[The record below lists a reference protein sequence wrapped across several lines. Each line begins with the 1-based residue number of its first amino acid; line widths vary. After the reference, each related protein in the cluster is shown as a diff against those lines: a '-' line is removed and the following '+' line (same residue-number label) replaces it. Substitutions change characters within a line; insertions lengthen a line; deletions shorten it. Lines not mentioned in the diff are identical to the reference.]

1 MGPIPE
7 PKSVEEALADP
18 VYGDKWREAC
28 IEEIR
33 GKYETNRAWDLVKSL
48 PNGTKS
54 MKGTWVFK
62 VIYNSDGSVHRF
74 KARWV
79 GCGYSQIQGVNFGET
94 YAGTLSIASTRAFF
108 AACVVADL
116 EIEEGDV
123 VKAFTQGDMDEYVI
137 YVEQPHG
144 FADSTAVACKL
155 LHPLEGTKQAAHL
168 FSKTNAAWLASDMGF
183 TRSSTEP
190 NLFWKTA
197 DGTTIRVAIYVDNLL
212 TAFEKN
218 SAGKQ
223 ANEVFWKQYAKR
235 FNVERRGSPKLFL
248 GMEVNRKDRLITLS
262 QERYI
267 SDASAKF
274 LNLATSKTAS
284 TPVHYSK
291 LEAFTKIQVAKDD
304 VERAMMRQK
313 GYISLLGTL
322 LWATI

>member
-1 MGPIPE
+1 
-7 PKSVEEALADP
+7 
-18 VYGDKWREAC
+18 
-28 IEEIR
+28 
-33 GKYETNRAWDLVKSL
+33 
-48 PNGTKS
+48 
-54 MKGTWVFK
+54 MKGKWVFK

-155 LHPLEGTKQAAHL
+155 LRPLEGTKQAAHL
-168 FSKTNAAWLASDMGF
+168 FSKTNAAWLTNDMGF
-183 TRSSTEP
+183 MRSSTKP

-235 FNVERRGSPKLFL
+235 FKVE
-248 GMEVNRKDRLITLS
+248 
-262 QERYI
+262 
-267 SDASAKF
+267 A
-274 LNLATSKTAS
+274 
-284 TPVHYSK
+284 
-291 LEAFTKIQVAKDD
+291 
-304 VERAMMRQK
+304 
-313 GYISLLGTL
+313 
-322 LWATI
+322 